1 MVQQL
6 RVVDLAHTMGIT
18 PTELIFKLRSIGV
31 NVSSEEATL
40 DLSTV
45 RSIITGETLQKR
57 PREVIVRTDSSP
69 EDEGTSARDRVA
81 RRRRRVIKTERRIEE
96 VAGRSREEGEGAEDA
111 VSEAAAVAEAAEE
124 EAAEP
129 TVEATSVPE
138 VEAPDEP
145 EPDAPP
151 RAEAELETEAE
162 AEAEAEPP
170 EVAEADAEAV
180 EAPVEEPQAEE
191 ATAEEE
197 ETPAAEAA
205 APAASPEAVTTEPAP
220 TEAEAVDATP
230 QEAAAKPA
238 ETEGEPKVEA
248 EAEAPSEPQA
258 EAVESPASEAEP
270 TSAPETVEAVEE
282 DDEVLEGEKKPTFEV
297 SEEELS
303 SPHRPDQQRPQRVRA
318 KRARTPLERNLREL
332 SPDEIRQRLQAQKQ
346 ADKQRKEKPAAGAG
360 AGAGA
365 GASRATS
372 RKAKAAADAR
382 EIRDLLNKFEEQKLK
397 TQQETTTRPKP
408 GPGAGR
414 PGAGPSRSKKGR
426 KRRPAR
432 ENGPPIP
439 RPRQTIQFRD
449 SVKPEGPIIL
459 SEMVTARELAEKLN
473 IMVKDLIAHLIRS
486 GVMVTANQVLPH
498 ELAEQVCEE
507 LGVEAMVATAEELI
521 DYEREESAEPIGE
534 TTPRSPV
541 VTVMGHVDHGK
552 TSLLDAIRAT
562 RVAEQEAGGIT
573 QHIGAS
579 VIDVDEARRV
589 VFIDTPGHE
598 AFTQMRARG
607 AQVTDLVVL
616 VVAADDGVMPQTLEA
631 INHARASN
639 VGLMIALNKV
649 DKANANPDRVKQQLA
664 ERDVLVEDWGGDVPC
679 VPVSAKQHQGIDE
692 LLDMILLVA
701 EMRELKAVAEGP
713 ARGIVLEAQ
722 KERGR
727 GSVATVLIQHGTL
740 HTGAPF
746 FCGSTWGR
754 VRAMTNDR
762 GERVTEARP
771 SDPVEIMGFN
781 DVPAAGDLLQVVESE
796 EKAIEVASFRHQRE
810 KEEALG
816 SSRKVS
822 LENLFDRMAA
832 DDVKQL
838 NLVIKADVQGSVEV
852 LAGTLESLS
861 TDKVKIDVLH
871 SSVGA
876 INTNDVMLATASEAI
891 IIGFN
896 VRPERTAR
904 ELAEESNVDIRLY
917 TVIYDL
923 VDDIKKAMVGLL
935 EPVYREAHLGQAEV
949 RDVFR
954 VPKVGAVAGCHVT
967 EGIVRR
973 NARVRLLRDNVV
985 VYEGGISSLKRF
997 KDDAS
1002 EVRQGFDCGIG
1013 LERFNDIKIG
1023 DVIEAHEVVEVA
1035 PTL

>member
-96 VAGRSREEGEGAEDA
+96 VAGRQRDETDETG
-111 VSEAAAVAEAAEE
+111 EAADQEAGASEEAPTSEEVASESVETAAVEPEIGAVAEAVPEAETE
-124 EAAEP
+124 VETEDATAEADEVAEPETTTDLPSEEPDEVETAVAESEEAVAAEAAEP
-129 TVEATSVPE
+129 PE
-138 VEAPDEP
+138 
-145 EPDAPP
+145 
-151 RAEAELETEAE
+151 RA
-162 AEAEAEPP
+162 AEP
-170 EVAEADAEAV
+170 AEDEAV
-180 EAPVEEPQAEE
+180 AQPEAAVEEAPVEEPPAEE
-191 ATAEEE
+191 EKAAEAVEAKATAAVESEVAEAPAPSEPEPVASEAASAVDTPAEAPAAEAEEE
-197 ETPAAEAA
+197 E
-205 APAASPEAVTTEPAP
+205 
-220 TEAEAVDATP
+220 
-230 QEAAAKPA
+230 
-238 ETEGEPKVEA
+238 
-248 EAEAPSEPQA
+248 
-258 EAVESPASEAEP
+258 
-270 TSAPETVEAVEE
+270 
-282 DDEVLEGEKKPTFEV
+282 LEGERKPTFEV

-303 SPHRPDQQRPQRVRA
+303 SPHRPAPQRPQRVRA

-332 SPDEIRQRLQAQKQ
+332 SPDEIRQRLQAQKA
-346 ADKQRKEKPAAGAG
+346 ADKARKEKSAAGAG
-360 AGAGA
+360 T
-365 GASRATS
+365 SRATS

-397 TQQETTTRPKP
+397 TQQEPATRPKP
-408 GPGAGR
+408 GPAGGR
-414 PGAGPSRSKKGR
+414 PGSGPNRSKKGR
-426 KRRPAR
+426 KRRSTR
-432 ENGPPIP
+432 EAGPPVP

-449 SVKPEGPIIL
+449 NEKPDGPIIL

-486 GVMVTANQVLPH
+486 GMMITANQSLPH

-507 LGVEAMVATAEELI
+507 LGVEAMVASAEELI
-521 DYEREESAEPIGE
+521 DYEREESEEPIGE
-534 TTPRSPV
+534 TVPRSPV

-579 VIDVDEARRV
+579 VIDVDGGRRV

-616 VVAADDGVMPQTLEA
+616 VVAADDGVMPQTIEA
-631 INHARASN
+631 INHARASK
-639 VGLMIALNKV
+639 VGLMVALNKV

-664 ERDVLVEDWGGDVPC
+664 EQDVLVEDWGGDVPC

-692 LLDMILLVA
+692 LLDMILLVS
-701 EMRELKAVAEGP
+701 EMRELTAVAEGT

-740 HTGAPF
+740 HVGDAF

-762 GERVTEARP
+762 GERVTEAGP
-771 SDPVEIMGFN
+771 SDPVEIMGFDN
-781 DVPAAGDLLQVVESE
+781 VPAAGDLLQAVESE
-796 EKAIEVASFRHQRE
+796 DKAIEVASFRHDKE

-822 LENLFDRMAA
+822 LENLFDRMAEE
-832 DDVKQL
+832 DIKQL
-838 NLVIKADVQGSVEV
+838 NVVIKADVQGSVEV
-852 LAGTLESLS
+852 LSGTLQSLS
-861 TDKVKIDVLH
+861 TEKVKIDVLH
-871 SSVGA
+871 ATVGA
-876 INTNDVMLATASEAI
+876 INTNDVMLASASEAI
-891 IIGFN
+891 VIGFN

-904 ELAEESNVDIRLY
+904 ELADESNVDVRMY

-935 EPVYREAHLGQAEV
+935 EPVFREEHLGQAEV

-954 VPKVGAVAGCHVT
+954 VPKVGAVAGCHVID
-967 EGIVRR
+967 GIVRR
-973 NARVRLLRDNVV
+973 NAKVRLLRDNVV
-985 VYEGGISSLKRF
+985 VYEGAISSLKRF

-1013 LERFNDIKIG
+1013 LERFNDIKVG
-1023 DVIEAHEVVEVA
+1023 DVIEAHEVVEVS